1 MTKTMQGLHDSV
13 PKSAPSVGSS
23 SRPGDGISLAVGPY
37 LLRTLTA
44 DDATD
49 RCATWF
55 SDPYVRYMINSPAK
69 EWTKDT
75 IVKYIKQFD
84 QKSNLLFGI
93 FATEEKLLIG
103 MLTAKINWT
112 TRQALMTSL
121 VGEASYR
128 NRGVL
133 SAARVALYDY
143 LFDTLRLKMIL
154 ASVLP
159 RNAILIEA
167 MLKHGWKLDQTL
179 KNHVKSNADGT
190 MLDLCLFSLT
200 RDAHRAWKKANRPQ
214 RTKADAGKSA

>member
-23 SRPGDGISLAVGPY
+23 SRPGDGIALAVGPY

-69 EWTKDT
+69 EWTKDAV
-75 IVKYIKQFD
+75 VKYINQFD
-84 QKSNLLFGI
+84 QASKILLGI
-93 FATEEKLLIG
+93 FDAQQQLLVG
-103 MLTAKINWT
+103 FLTAKINRA
-112 TRQALMTSL
+112 TRQGLITTL
-121 VGEASYR
+121 VGESAYR
-128 NRGVL
+128 YKGVL
-133 SAARVALYDY
+133 SAVRIPFYDY
-143 LFDTLRLKMIL
+143 LFDTLRLKMLL

-159 RNAILIEA
+159 RNAIHIEA